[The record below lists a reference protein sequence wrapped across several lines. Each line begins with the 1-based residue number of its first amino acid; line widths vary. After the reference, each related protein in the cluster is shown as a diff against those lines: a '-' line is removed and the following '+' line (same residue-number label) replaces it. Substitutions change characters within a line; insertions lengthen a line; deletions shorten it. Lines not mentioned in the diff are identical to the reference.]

1 MNFDEN
7 EIISAAMLGF
17 DMIEGPILKNV
28 ITFVENEINIDY
40 ENFLMNFYLSFRG
53 GNSGLKP
60 TAILYDNFYVV
71 AFPRGLEL
79 CALFLKPRGIDRK
92 LQRLHQIAEDIIYQM
107 DQKNEINDAIGS
119 SSNSH
124 DYDEVKRIIMNM
136 LSGESLTT
144 PEIRRYF
151 KMTNSEIWKVMSE
164 LEENQQ
170 IMRTEKVGRAWAWTL
185 NL

>member
-28 ITFVENEINIDY
+28 TTFVENEIDIDY

-60 TAILYDNFYVV
+60 TAILYDDFYVV

-79 CALFLKPRGIDRK
+79 CALFLKPRGIDMK
-92 LQRLHQIAEDIIYQM
+92 LKRLHEIAEEIVYRM
-107 DQKNEINDAIGS
+107 DQKEEIDKQNES
-119 SSNSH
+119 SSVTQ

-151 KMTNSEIWKVMSE
+151 KMTNSEVWKVMSE
-164 LEENQQ
+164 LEEQQ
-170 IMRTEKVGRAWAWTL
+170 EIIRTQKVGRAWAWAL
-185 NL
+185 NN

>member
-7 EIISAAMLGF
+7 EIISAAILGF

-28 ITFVENEINIDY
+28 ETFVENEINIDY

-60 TAILYDNFYVV
+60 TAILYDEFYVV

-79 CALFLKPRGIDRK
+79 CALFLKPRGIDKK
-92 LQRLHQIAEDIIYQM
+92 LKRLHEIAEEIVFRM
-107 DQKNEINDAIGS
+107 DQKDELMKNMGIS
-119 SSNSH
+119 TVSH

-136 LSGESLTT
+136 LGGESLTT

-151 KMTNSEIWKVMSE
+151 KMTNSEVWKVMSE
-164 LEENQQ
+164 LEEQEQ
-170 IMRTEKVGRAWAWTL
+170 IMRTQKIGRAWSWSI
-185 NL
+185 NH

>member
-28 ITFVENEINIDY
+28 VTFVENEINIDY

-53 GNSGLKP
+53 GNNGLKP
-60 TAILYDNFYVV
+60 TAILYDDFYVV

-79 CALFLKPRGIDRK
+79 CALFMKPRNIEGK
-92 LQRLHQIAEDIIYQM
+92 LKRLHEIADEIVYRM
-107 DQKNEINDAIGS
+107 DQKEEMKKQTES
-119 SSNSH
+119 SASTQ

-136 LSGESLTT
+136 LGGDSLTT

-151 KMTNSEIWKVMSE
+151 KMTNSEVWKVMSE

-170 IMRTEKVGRAWAWTL
+170 IIRTQKIGRAWAWTV
-185 NL
+185 NQ

>member
-7 EIISAAMLGF
+7 EIISAAKLGF
-17 DMIEGPILKNV
+17 DLIEGPILKSV
-28 ITFVENEINIDY
+28 VTFVENEINIDY

-79 CALFLKPRGIDRK
+79 CALFMKPRNIDMK
-92 LQRLHQIAEDIIYQM
+92 LKRLHEIAEDIIYQM
-107 DQKNEINDAIGS
+107 DQKEEMSEDGDLTTIS
-119 SSNSH
+119 Q
-124 DYDEVKRIIMNM
+124 DYDEIKRIIMNM
-136 LSGESLTT
+136 LSGETLTT

-151 KMTNSEIWKVMSE
+151 KMTNSEVWKVMSE
-164 LEENQQ
+164 LEEREVIQ
-170 IMRTEKVGRAWAWTL
+170 RTQKVGRAWAWTL
-185 NL
+185 NN

>member
-1 MNFDEN
+1 MNFDES

-28 ITFVENEINIDY
+28 VTFVENEINIDY

-60 TAILYDNFYVV
+60 TAILYDDFYVV

-79 CALFLKPRGIDRK
+79 CALFMKPRNINMK
-92 LQRLHQIAEDIIYQM
+92 LKRLHEIAEEIVYQM
-107 DQKNEINDAIGS
+107 DEKEEMLKQTES
-119 SSNSH
+119 PSTSQ
-124 DYDEVKRIIMNM
+124 DYDEVKRIIMTM
-136 LSGESLTT
+136 LGGESLTT

-151 KMTNSEIWKVMSE
+151 KMTNSEVWKVMSE

-170 IMRTEKVGRAWAWTL
+170 IARTEKIGRAWAWTRI
-185 NL
+185 

>member
-28 ITFVENEINIDY
+28 VTFVENEIDIDY

-60 TAILYDNFYVV
+60 TAILYDDFYVV

-79 CALFLKPRGIDRK
+79 CALFMKPRNIEMK
-92 LQRLHQIAEDIIYQM
+92 LKRLHEIAEDIVYRM
-107 DQKNEINDAIGS
+107 DESEELMKQSEIPS
-119 SSNSH
+119 VSQ

-136 LSGESLTT
+136 LRGESLTT

-151 KMTNSEIWKVMSE
+151 KMTNSEVWKVMSE
-164 LEENQQ
+164 LEEQEQ

-185 NL
+185 SP

>member
-1 MNFDEN
+1 MNFDEK

-28 ITFVENEINIDY
+28 ETFVDNEIDIDY

-79 CALFLKPRGIDRK
+79 CALFLKPRGIDMK
-92 LQRLHQIAEDIIYQM
+92 LQRLHEIADEIIYRM
-107 DQKNEINDAIGS
+107 DQKDEIRKQMETS
-119 SSNSH
+119 TVSQ

-136 LSGESLTT
+136 LSGDSLTT

-151 KMTNSEIWKVMSE
+151 KMTNSEVWKVMSE
-164 LEENQQ
+164 LEEQEQ
-170 IMRTEKVGRAWAWTL
+170 IMRTQKIGRAWAWTL
-185 NL
+185 NH